1 MKYEKWHHMCLERL
15 SGSAGR
21 LEDVNTVFSFV
32 FFSCCICKVNKH
44 AHTAVERSPF
54 GPVSRWLC
62 DAEGYEVCTL
72 ALISRACVAGG
83 GEMRICV
90 FEGTE
95 RLRAGG
101 ELVWVC
107 FWHGTVGGALALYAL
122 DVKFDFEAFGNWVIM
137 MDTKRKAQPR
147 ES

>member
-1 MKYEKWHHMCLERL
+1 MTPYVFGEAEWISWTL
-15 SGSAGR
+15 GGR
-21 LEDVNTVFSFV
+21 VNTVFSFV

-101 ELVWVC
+101 ELV
-107 FWHGTVGGALALYAL
+107 
-122 DVKFDFEAFGNWVIM
+122 
-137 MDTKRKAQPR
+137 
-147 ES
+147 